1 MIGKLNIHFES
12 VSEEELSDVSDVFK
26 VLSDFTRIR
35 ILTHLLKE
43 DESSVGS
50 IASSLNMTASA
61 ISHQLK
67 ILKQSRLVQSRRDG
81 KMIFYS
87 LDDEHVNLIIGMAIE
102 HVKHW
107 DRV

>member
-1 MIGKLNIHFES
+1 MIGRLNIHFES
-12 VSEEELSDVSDVFK
+12 VSDEELEEVSELFK
-26 VLSDFTRIR
+26 LLGDFTRIR

-43 DESSVGS
+43 EESSAGN
-50 IASSLNMTASA
+50 IADALGMSPSA

-67 ILKQSRLVQSRRDG
+67 NLKQSKLVKTRRDG
-81 KMIFYS
+81 QMIYYS

-107 DRV
+107 EQG